1 MRALGIPGSSG
12 LVLWRHAFHN
22 ASLNPYV
29 PYGRQALSID
39 ENREIFAPEIWD
51 ESEETPETKA
61 RGRIKQVWFPGVH
74 SDVGGGYRETGLS
87 DLALEWMIK
96 EAMAV
101 EYPLIVDMTKLKL
114 KPSYEGV
121 QHDERTG
128 WGRAWTE
135 GTREGVRDG
144 NGPDILHED
153 FVRNRFGL
161 AKARCVTGDRPYRP
175 KALAKH
181 RDYLSFY

>member
-1 MRALGIPGSSG
+1 
-12 LVLWRHAFHN
+12 
-22 ASLNPYV
+22 
-29 PYGRQALSID
+29 
-39 ENREIFAPEIWD
+39 
-51 ESEETPETKA
+51 
-61 RGRIKQVWFPGVH
+61 
-74 SDVGGGYRETGLS
+74 
-87 DLALEWMIK
+87 MIK

-101 EYPLIVDMTKLKL
+101 EHPLIVDMSKLKL
-114 KPSYEGV
+114 KPSYEDI

-128 WGRAWTE
+128 SGRAWTE

-144 NGPDILHED
+144 NGPDMLHEE

-181 RDYLSFY
+181 RDYLGFY

>member
-1 MRALGIPGSSG
+1 
-12 LVLWRHAFHN
+12 
-22 ASLNPYV
+22 
-29 PYGRQALSID
+29 
-39 ENREIFAPEIWD
+39 
-51 ESEETPETKA
+51 
-61 RGRIKQVWFPGVH
+61 VH

-101 EYPLIVDMTKLKL
+101 EHPLIVGMTKLIL
-114 KPSYEGV
+114 KPSYEGI
-121 QHDERTG
+121 QRDERTG

-144 NGPDILHED
+144 KGPDILYEE

-181 RDYLSFY
+181 RDYLCFY